1 MVKKLFGLK
10 KLKSEAGNVLLT
22 VLVVFA
28 VGAMLIIPVVSL
40 MVGGLKAGQTVEE
53 NMGELYAADSGVEY
67 AMYYIMNN
75 PDLLPTE
82 ENSTL
87 IIPFNN
93 IVNEITVDVRCEYIG
108 NNKFLIISET
118 SDMDTGSELIKINS
132 FIELI
137 QDGGSGEGGIPA
149 MFNNAI
155 TTLGGGV
162 TASGAAL
169 ITGSVFSNGN
179 INMSGSAGIDGDV
192 YAETNIGLGPAT
204 SIDGDAYTQGSIN
217 RPQNV
222 TGSANEGSENQD
234 IDPLSEEVINGV
246 IEGVIEA
253 SDFTPVAAGPVTHTG
268 NTTFQPWWP
277 PPSSEFTDAVNV
289 NGNLSIN
296 NATNLTFYQSV
307 HVSGNLTINASGK
320 TIIFNGPVV
329 VNGNIT
335 LQNGNIIFNDSVYAG
350 GDLSLGGSATAEFN
364 GDVKVVVDLDLGS
377 AGDVDFGGTIYVGG
391 DFASSGDRK
400 VGISSDVYVGG
411 DLTMNGSSAI
421 EGGQTFVVM
430 GDVELCGA
438 TKLADEDI
446 PFLLVPTG
454 DVDLNGSSYISAVVY
469 APEADVSYGGDITLY
484 GSLVCNS
491 LSMGGSAHVEW
502 AEGVLDNPYIINW
515 GGDPEP
521 GEISGLTVLSWTI
534 T

>member
-1 MVKKLFGLK
+1 MIRKLFWLK
-10 KLKSEAGNVLLT
+10 KIKNEAGNVLLT

-53 NMGELYAADSGVEY
+53 NMDELYAADSGIEY

-75 PDLLPTE
+75 LDLLPTE
-82 ENSTL
+82 ESSTL
-87 IIPFNN
+87 VIPFNN
-93 IVNEITVDVRCEYIG
+93 NVNGMAVDVRCEFIE
-108 NNKFLIISET
+108 NSKFLIISET
-118 SDMDTGSELIKINS
+118 SDMDTGSELFSVNS

-137 QDGGSGEGGIPA
+137 QSSEGGGGVAAI
-149 MFNNAI
+149 FNNAI

-192 YAETNIGLGPAT
+192 YAENDIGLGWST
-204 SIDGDAYTQGSIN
+204 YIDGDAYTQGSIN
-217 RPQNV
+217 RPGNV
-222 TGSANEGSENQD
+222 TGGANEGAENQD
-234 IDPLSEEVINGV
+234 VDPLSEEVINSV
-246 IEGVIEA
+246 IGGIVEA
-253 SDFTPVAAGPVTHTG
+253 SDFTPVEAGDVTHEG
-268 NTTFQPWWP
+268 DTTFQPWWP

-296 NATNLTFYQSV
+296 NATNLIFYQSV

-364 GDVKVVVDLDLGS
+364 GDLKVVNDLDLGS
-377 AGDVDFGGTIYVGG
+377 GGDVSFAGTIYVGG
-391 DFASSGDRK
+391 DFIAHGDRK
-400 VGISSDVYVGG
+400 IDISSDVYVGG
-411 DLTMNGSSAI
+411 DLTLNGSSAI

-469 APEADVSYGGDITLY
+469 APEADVSYGGDVTLY

-502 AEGVLDNPYIINW
+502 AEGVLDNPYII

-534 T
+534 N